1 MVEHRYLPE
10 AGRVSVLMA
19 IVLLSFALAH
29 FLPVPEGNLSIPIFG
44 IVLTIPLTLITVL
57 AFISAAITATG
68 MDWLLRTHPL
78 LQKGES
84 REHWL
89 LPTVT
94 VLVMAITLGSLSEEV
109 WWWGFGLAFFL
120 ILVVFIAEY
129 VVVDPTD
136 HRYQLATAILTALG
150 FAIFLILAVSLRA
163 SNGRLF
169 LLAPAL
175 FLGGFFASLRT
186 MHLQLNERWE
196 YPWAVG
202 IGFIA
207 MQLGS
212 ALHYWPITPVRFG
225 LALLAPVYAL
235 TIFAVSLVDGIPFRR
250 AVVVPG
256 VMLVIFISFL
266 IWFR

>member
-10 AGRVSVLMA
+10 AGRVSVLVA

-29 FLPVPEGNLSIPIFG
+29 FLPVPQGNLSIPIFG
-44 IVLTIPLTLITVL
+44 IVLTIPLTLNTIL
-57 AFISAAITATG
+57 ALISAAITASG
-68 MDWLLRTHPL
+68 MDWLLQTHPL
-78 LQKGES
+78 LQKGEN

-89 LPTVT
+89 LPTLS
-94 VLVMAITLGSLSEEV
+94 VLVMAVTLGSLSEEV
-109 WWWGFGLAFFL
+109 WWWGFGLALFL
-120 ILVVFIAEY
+120 ILIVFIAEY

-136 HRYQLATAILTALG
+136 HRYKLATAFLTALG

-175 FLGGFFASLRT
+175 FLGAFFASLRT

-207 MQLGS
+207 MLLGS
-212 ALHYWPITPVRFG
+212 SLHYWPITPVRFG
-225 LALLAPVYAL
+225 LALLAPVYSL
-235 TIFAVSLVDGIPFRR
+235 TTLAVSLVDGIPLRR
-250 AVVVPG
+250 AIVVPG
-256 VMLVIFISFL
+256 VMLILFTTFL